1 MHPLPE
7 YPRPAMR
14 RDSYENLNGLWQ
26 YAITASAQ
34 RPAGWDGEIL
44 VPYAPECRASGVGRT
59 LQPGQWLH
67 YHRYFAPPAGTGG
80 RVLLHFG
87 AVDYACAVQ
96 VNGHLVGGH
105 RGGYWPFTLDVTA
118 QLNDTGRNSLWVAVQ
133 DPTGHGTQAR
143 GKQTLKPGGMFYPAQ
158 SGIWQTVWLE
168 RVPENYIQSLTVTPD
183 YDARTV
189 TVKAHTSAPGGAAN
203 LWAVVRAG
211 GVTIAEDWGSDE
223 AGQDG
228 EVTLHIAD
236 EYFFPW
242 SPDTPFLYDL
252 TVGTTQGE
260 EEQFDTVHSY
270 FALRK
275 WSCAPDAHGVL
286 RFCLNDKPILLN
298 GLLDQGYWPEGLYTP
313 PSDAAVERE
322 LSEVKALG
330 YNLLRKHAKIEP
342 QRWYYHCDKLGLVV
356 WQDMVNGGSKYNL
369 WFVTYLTNVLQ
380 PLMRR
385 LPDKAALWGL
395 LSRGSESSREEYRR
409 ELEDTVQALRCHPC
423 VGCWVPFN
431 EGWGQYDAA
440 GAVQTIRTLDDT
452 RLVDEASGWYDQG
465 GGDVYSLHNY
475 FYPLRVRPQT
485 RTVALS
491 EYGGIAWPMPG
502 HEPPRK
508 TYGYGTAKSRE
519 ELTARYKKMQL
530 GTVLPQLQ
538 KGLSA
543 LVYTQ
548 LTDVEDEVNG
558 LFTYDR
564 TAIKPDANAVRS
576 VNAALAAEDKPTK
589 PTRFETDKEKLR
601 QIIRKTLNE
610 SFTVEDFARKLLQYG
625 VTVKESRGRFSYLTP
640 DRTKPITGRKLGD
653 SFDKAAVLAALEQN
667 ALRSENT
674 LTSNDGNPL
683 DRTLSSNEGASDKFA
698 PKQSVPQAPSIGRM
712 VDREAKRAEGKGIGY
727 DRWATMHNLKA
738 WSKTFMYLQ
747 EHDLLSPDKLSAAV
761 DAAGAEAREARSR
774 YDAATAKVT
783 DKKAMLEAMDNYR
796 KTYPVIKEYR
806 AIRKEK
812 DKQKFYAA
820 HEADFIINDAAKRQL
835 DKLGARKLLRK
846 RKEVVE

>member
-1 MHPLPE
+1 MHPLAE

-14 RDSYENLNGLWQ
+14 RDSCEILNGPWQ
-26 YAITASAQ
+26 YAITQTAEY
-34 RPAGWDGEIL
+34 PAAWQGSIL
-44 VPYAPECRASGVGRT
+44 VPYSSEAPASGVGRT

-67 YHRYFAPPAGTGG
+67 YHRLFAPPAGEGG

-96 VNGHLVGGH
+96 VNGHLAGGH
-105 RGGYWPFTLDVTA
+105 RGGYWPFTLDITDL
-118 QLNDTGRNSLWVAVQ
+118 LNGTGRNSLWVAVQ

-168 RVPENYIQSLTVTPD
+168 RVPDNYIQTLTVTPD

-189 TVKAHTSAPGGAAN
+189 TVRVHTAKPGGAVN
-203 LWAVVRAG
+203 LWAMVRAG

-223 AGQDG
+223 ADQDG
-228 EVTLHIAD
+228 EVTLNIPEEH
-236 EYFFPW
+236 FFPW

-252 TVGTTQGE
+252 TVGTNQGE
-260 EEQFDTVHSY
+260 EAGFDTVHSY

-330 YNLLRKHAKIEP
+330 FNLLRKHAKIEP
-342 QRWYYHCDKLGLVV
+342 QRWYYHCDRLGLIV
-356 WQDMVNGGSKYNL
+356 WQDIVNGGSAYNL

-380 PLMRR
+380 PLLRR
-385 LPDKAALWGL
+385 FPDGKAAYSL
-395 LSRGSESSREEYRR
+395 LSRAKPAGREEYAH
-409 ELEDTVQALRCHPC
+409 ELADTVQALRCHPC
-423 VGCWVPFN
+423 IACWVPFN
-431 EGWGQYDAA
+431 EGWGQFDA
-440 GAVQTIRTLDDT
+440 GKAVQALRTLDGT
-452 RLVDEASGWYDQG
+452 RLVDEASGWFDQG

-475 FYPLRVRPQT
+475 FYPLRIRPQK

-508 TYGYGTAKSRE
+508 TYGYGTAKDRQ
-519 ELTARYKKMQL
+519 ELTARYKKLQL
-530 GTVLPQLQ
+530 KTVLPQLE

-564 TAIKPDANAVRS
+564 AAVKPDANAVRS
-576 VNAALAAEDKPTK
+576 VNAALAAE
-589 PTRFETDKEKLR
+589 
-601 QIIRKTLNE
+601 
-610 SFTVEDFARKLLQYG
+610 FAR
-625 VTVKESRGRFSYLTP
+625 VT
-640 DRTKPITGRKLGD
+640 
-653 SFDKAAVLAALEQN
+653 
-667 ALRSENT
+667 
-674 LTSNDGNPL
+674 NP
-683 DRTLSSNEGASDKFA
+683 
-698 PKQSVPQAPSIGRM
+698 
-712 VDREAKRAEGKGIGY
+712 AKK
-727 DRWATMHNLKA
+727 
-738 WSKTFMYLQ
+738 
-747 EHDLLSPDKLSAAV
+747 
-761 DAAGAEAREARSR
+761 
-774 YDAATAKVT
+774 
-783 DKKAMLEAMDNYR
+783 
-796 KTYPVIKEYR
+796 
-806 AIRKEK
+806 
-812 DKQKFYAA
+812 
-820 HEADFIINDAAKRQL
+820 
-835 DKLGARKLLRK
+835 
-846 RKEVVE
+846 